1 MQISLLVA
9 GVELNEEVIVPIN
22 IVGYVNTTFL
32 FMDCD
37 NYFNIDIGK
46 TIEFIK
52 NEIFF
57 EYKFNSKN

>member
-9 GVELNEEVIVPIN
+9 GVELNDEVIAPIN
-22 IVGYVNTTFL
+22 TVGNVNITLL

-57 EYKFNSKN
+57 EYKSDSKN